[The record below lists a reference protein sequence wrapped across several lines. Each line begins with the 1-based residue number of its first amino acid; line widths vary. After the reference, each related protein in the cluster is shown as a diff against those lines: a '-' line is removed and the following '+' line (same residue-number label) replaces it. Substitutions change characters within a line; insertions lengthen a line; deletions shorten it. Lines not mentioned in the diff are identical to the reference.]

1 MDRRIGFRVRALRR
15 EANLSLEA
23 LADQLGLSFQ
33 QLQKYEK
40 GVNRISAGLLDTIA
54 NILNVPVSTFYAAEA
69 VNEMPDPLDTAA
81 LKCELAGLV
90 GQIDCPRNLATA
102 ITVLR
107 ALGRPAA

>member
-54 NILNVPVSTFYAAEA
+54 NILNVPVSTFYVAEA

-90 GQIDCPRNLATA
+90 G
-102 ITVLR
+102 
-107 ALGRPAA
+107 